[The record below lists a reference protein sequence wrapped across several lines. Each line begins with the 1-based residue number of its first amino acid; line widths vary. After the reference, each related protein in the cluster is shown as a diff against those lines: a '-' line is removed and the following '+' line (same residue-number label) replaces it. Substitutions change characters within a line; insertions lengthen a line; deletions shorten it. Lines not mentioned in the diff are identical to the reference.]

1 MVQASSEIRKETVLS
16 MKSSPLLIESSS
28 KAKNPFRAAE
38 SRSDK
43 PHQHRYERRK
53 VRQFLRM
60 ADTGYGEE
68 F

>member
-1 MVQASSEIRKETVLS
+1 